1 MLAVVKKPRIELCL
15 NGADRDV
22 AALMDVI
29 RSKYDIII
37 VPSDTMAEDDD
48 CPVDILET
56 DYWKTVTPGSLLA
69 GTRLKHGLTQKRL
82 ATLAGMS
89 HATISAYETGKQ
101 PLSRRSAVRL
111 AQAMDEDPDS
121 FFENL
126 R

>member
-1 MLAVVKKPRIELCL
+1 MLAIVKKPCIEQCL
-15 NGADRDV
+15 NRADCNKSEKD
-22 AALMDVI
+22 
-29 RSKYDIII
+29 
-37 VPSDTMAEDDD
+37 DT
-48 CPVDILET
+48 PVDILET
-56 DYWKTVTPGSLLA
+56 DYWKTVTSGSLLA

-82 ATLAGMS
+82 AALAGMS

-111 AQAMDEDPDS
+111 AKVMDEDPDS